1 MALSGMS
8 SREKTIVGILVAVIV
23 IALIAI
29 GILGYRLLFGTGGQP
44 QTGISVTEVVTTEG
58 GVAEPTATLVAP
70 PSLEGLSPQA
80 GAPVSTKP
88 VVVAQVQGVGPLAPV
103 IIAGQPLVPGH
114 RYRLEV
120 TAKNGSKS
128 PIQGS
133 WAQAATSLS
142 GQIASPQM
150 NLFDGTTPYRVDI
163 AAPVSDPGLWSIS
176 ASAGHRGLLAEP
188 PVLVMTIWDVTGGE

>member
-1 MALSGMS
+1 
-8 SREKTIVGILVAVIV
+8 
-23 IALIAI
+23 
-29 GILGYRLLFGTGGQP
+29 
-44 QTGISVTEVVTTEG
+44 
-58 GVAEPTATLVAP
+58 
-70 PSLEGLSPQA
+70 
-80 GAPVSTKP
+80 
-88 VVVAQVQGVGPLAPV
+88 VVVAQVKVSALAPV

-120 TAKNGSKS
+120 TAQNGSKS

-150 NLFDGTTPYRVDI
+150 TLFEGTTPYQVDI

-176 ASAGHRGLLAEP
+176 ASAGHRGLLAQP
-188 PVLVMTIWDVTGGE
+188 PILVITLWDVTGGE